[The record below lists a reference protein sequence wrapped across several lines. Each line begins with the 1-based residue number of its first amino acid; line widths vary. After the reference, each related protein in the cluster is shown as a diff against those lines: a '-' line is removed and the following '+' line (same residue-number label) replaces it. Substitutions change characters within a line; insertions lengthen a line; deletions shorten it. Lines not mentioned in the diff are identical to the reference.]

1 MLILSK
7 LDNMPS
13 QLAEGECWQQIV
25 PELLQQGRPV
35 VNIHVIYYHQSTLLS
50 SCGADLLYI
59 YFVCMLHH
67 SRANWFTFY
76 HQPLG
81 KVLMGETF
89 GLLSIGPQVLKLCP
103 KM

>member
-35 VNIHVIYYHQSTLLS
+35 VNIHVIYYHQSALLS
-50 SCGADLLYI
+50 SCGGDLLYI
-59 YFVCMLHH
+59 VCMYV
-67 SRANWFTFY
+67 AWFTFY

-81 KVLMGETF
+81 KVSMGETF